1 MREAPSPPR
10 AIALYGELVRLG
22 EATVGRL
29 RDGDDAGLASAM
41 DERDALLA
49 AIAGTSV
56 SPFEAPEIAAAI
68 RRVLALDQEM
78 VALVEGLQAQVKEK
92 LAKVAAGRTALG
104 SYRATPP
111 GSAAYIERLG

>member
-1 MREAPSPPR
+1 
-10 AIALYGELVRLG
+10 
-22 EATVGRL
+22 
-29 RDGDDAGLASAM
+29 M

-49 AIAGTSV
+49 AIAATAV
-56 SPFEAPEIAAAI
+56 SPLEAPEIGAAI

-78 VALVEGLQAQVKEK
+78 LTLVEVLQTQVSQE
-92 LAKVAAGRTALG
+92 LARIAASRAALG